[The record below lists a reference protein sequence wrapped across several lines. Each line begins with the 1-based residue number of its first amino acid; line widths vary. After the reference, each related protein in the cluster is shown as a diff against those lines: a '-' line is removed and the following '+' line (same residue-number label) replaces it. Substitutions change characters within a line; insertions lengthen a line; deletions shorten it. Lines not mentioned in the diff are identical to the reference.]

1 MAPVRLGNEMD
12 WTDDAIVLSS
22 RPHGETA
29 ALAVLLTRLHGR
41 HAGLVHG
48 GQGSRMRAVLEPG
61 NRVAARWHARLS
73 EQLGTWSLE
82 LERATS
88 AGLLDDPLRL
98 AALSSACAL
107 LDAVLPEREPH
118 PEVHAATLALLDA
131 FDTEVWAEV
140 YVRWEVGLLDVA
152 GFGLDLSRCAAT
164 GQVPADNDQLAYVS
178 PRTGRAVSLSA
189 SEPFRDKLL
198 PLPPFLVGRSSGGAE
213 EVSAGLALTGHFL
226 ERHVFALRHTEV
238 PPARTRF
245 VERYR
250 KADTTSGTNP
260 S

>member
-1 MAPVRLGNEMD
+1 MD
-12 WTDDAIVLSS
+12 WTDDGIVLSA

-29 ALAVLLTRLHGR
+29 GLAVLLTRAHGR

-61 NRVAARWHARLS
+61 NRVAAHWRARLS

-82 LERATS
+82 LERATA

-107 LDAVLPEREPH
+107 LDAILPEREPH
-118 PEVHAATLALLDA
+118 PEVFAATLALFDALDG
-131 FDTEVWAEV
+131 DVWAEI
-140 YVRWEVGLLDVA
+140 YVRWEAGLLEVA

-164 GQVPADNDQLAYVS
+164 GQVPADNDQLAFVS

-189 SEPFRDKLL
+189 SEPFRDRLL
-198 PLPPFLVGRSSGGAE
+198 PLPPFLVGRSDGGPH
-213 EVSAGLALTGHFL
+213 EVSVGLDLTGHFL
-226 ERHVFALRHTEV
+226 ERHVFALRHAEV

-245 VERYR
+245 VDRYR
-250 KADTTSGTNP
+250 KTHTTSGTNP
-260 S
+260 A